1 MIGKDGRK
9 KVRVSCPDAP
19 SEDGLQ
25 CLVDH
30 YGYADEIVLVETDAE
45 KIEKLEDHIA
55 LLEKAIT
62 DEMARVDTLRDMLI
76 KVTKL
81 GREANRRIEEL
92 ERNAF
97 RPTIGPVPL

>member
-30 YGYADEIVLVETDAE
+30 YGYADEIVPVETDAE

-55 LLEKAIT
+55 LLRRVIT
-62 DEMARVDTLRDMLI
+62 AEMTRVDGLRDMLI
-76 KVTKL
+76 DAIKHQ
-81 GREANRRIEEL
+81 RIEKLEDRIKEL
-92 ERNAF
+92 E
-97 RPTIGPVPL
+97 GE